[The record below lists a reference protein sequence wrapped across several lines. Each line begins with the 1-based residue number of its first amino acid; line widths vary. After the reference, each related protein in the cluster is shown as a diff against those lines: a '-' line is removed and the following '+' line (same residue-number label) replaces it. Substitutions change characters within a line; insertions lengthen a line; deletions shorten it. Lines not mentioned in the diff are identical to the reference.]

1 MSTLESV
8 RLRILANLEAF
19 QQKHGWCG
27 PEHRLRVLDLIG
39 KYWRKTK

>member
-1 MSTLESV
+1 VTDRIEA
-8 RLRILANLEAF
+8 LRARIIAAREAF

-39 KYWRKTK
+39 KYWRE